1 VSLHTR
7 EEFER
12 LEERVKA
19 LKADYDEAV
28 REIRRLVQAKADL
41 EDDNEKLANKVAR
54 LERKESGDDD

>member
-12 LEERVKA
+12 LEERVKV